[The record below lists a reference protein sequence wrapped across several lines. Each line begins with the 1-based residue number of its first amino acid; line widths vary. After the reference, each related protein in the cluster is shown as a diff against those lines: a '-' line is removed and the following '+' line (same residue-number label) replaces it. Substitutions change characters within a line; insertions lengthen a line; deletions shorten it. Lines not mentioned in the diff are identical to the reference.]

1 MKFVFDLHTHTINSG
16 HAHCTTMENAKYAS
30 EIGLELLGITDH
42 GPQMP
47 GGPHEWYFNT
57 FDTLPR
63 ELYGVTMLYGCEA
76 NILDTD
82 GNIDLSIDKQEKIDI
97 MIASLHDPVVEPEK
111 SPEIY
116 TTMLL
121 KAMDNPNLHILGHIG
136 NPKFP
141 IHEEEI
147 VKKAKEKNI
156 LIEINN
162 KSFSVKRKGSD
173 VICKKIALLCKEYG
187 VKVVVGSDAH
197 SCFAIGGFNEAEKLL
212 KEINMP
218 ESLIMNTSKDNILN
232 FLREKGKK
240 I

>member
-42 GPQMP
+42 GPKMP

-57 FDTLPR
+57 FDTMPR
-63 ELYGVTMLYGCEA
+63 EMYGVTMLYGCEA
-76 NILDTD
+76 NILDD
-82 GNIDLSIDKQEKIDI
+82 GSLDLSIDKQEKIDI

-111 SPEIY
+111 STEIY
-116 TTMLL
+116 TKMYL
-121 KAMDNPNLHILGHIG
+121 KAMDNSNLHILGHIG

-141 IHEEEI
+141 IYEEEI
-147 VKKAKEKNI
+147 VKRAKEKNI

-173 VICKKIALLCKEYG
+173 VICKKNCIALQRTRCKNYR
-187 VKVVVGSDAH
+187 K
-197 SCFAIGGFNEAEKLL
+197 
-212 KEINMP
+212 
-218 ESLIMNTSKDNILN
+218 
-232 FLREKGKK
+232 
-240 I
+240 

>member
-30 EIGLELLGITDH
+30 EISLEVLGITDH
-42 GPQMP
+42 GPKMP
-47 GGPHEWYFNT
+47 NAPHEWYFGT
-57 FDTLPR
+57 FDTMPR
-63 ELYGVTMLYGCEA
+63 EIYGVTMLYGCEA
-76 NILDTD
+76 NILED
-82 GNIDLSIDKQEKIDI
+82 GSLDLPEDKLEKLDIIIGSIHE
-97 MIASLHDPVVEPEK
+97 PVIEAQR
-111 SPEIY
+111 SPKIY
-116 TTMLL
+116 TEMFL
-121 KAMDNPNLHILGHIG
+121 KAMENPNLHILGHIG

-141 IHEEEI
+141 IYEEEI

-173 VICKKIALLCKEYG
+173 VICKKVALLCKEYG

-212 KEINMP
+212 KEVEMP
-218 ESLIMNTSKDNILN
+218 ESLIMNTNKEKIFNY
-232 FLREKGKK
+232 LREKGKN

>member
-30 EIGLELLGITDH
+30 EIGLEVLGITDH
-42 GPQMP
+42 GPKMP
-47 GGPHEWYFNT
+47 NAPHEWYFGT
-57 FDTLPR
+57 FDTMPR
-63 ELYGVTMLYGCEA
+63 EIYGVTMLYGCEA
-76 NILDTD
+76 NILED
-82 GNIDLSIDKQEKIDI
+82 GSLDLSEDKLEKLDI
-97 MIASLHDPVVEPEK
+97 IIGSIHEPVIEAQR
-111 SPEIY
+111 SQEIY
-116 TTMLL
+116 TEMFL
-121 KAMDNPNLHILGHIG
+121 KAMENPNLHILGHIG

-141 IHEEEI
+141 IYEEEI

-173 VICKKIALLCKEYG
+173 VICKKVALLCKEYG

-212 KEINMP
+212 KEVEMP
-218 ESLIMNTSKDNILN
+218 ESLIMNTNKEKIFN
-232 FLREKGKK
+232 FLREKGKN

>member
-30 EIGLELLGITDH
+30 EIGLEVLGITDH
-42 GPQMP
+42 GPKMP
-47 GGPHEWYFNT
+47 NAPHEWYFGT
-57 FDTLPR
+57 FDTMPR
-63 ELYGVTMLYGCEA
+63 EIYGVTMLYGCEA
-76 NILDTD
+76 NILED
-82 GNIDLSIDKQEKIDI
+82 GSLDLPEDKLEKLDIIIGSIHE
-97 MIASLHDPVVEPEK
+97 PVIEAQR

-116 TTMLL
+116 TEMFL
-121 KAMDNPNLHILGHIG
+121 KAMENPNLHILGHIG

-141 IHEEEI
+141 IYEEEI

-173 VICKKIALLCKEYG
+173 VICKKVALLCKEYG

-212 KEINMP
+212 KEVEMP
-218 ESLIMNTSKDNILN
+218 ESLIMNTNKEKIFN
-232 FLREKGKK
+232 FLRERGKN

>member
-1 MKFVFDLHTHTINSG
+1 
-16 HAHCTTMENAKYAS
+16 MENAKYAS

-42 GPQMP
+42 GPKMP
-47 GGPHEWYFNT
+47 GAPHEWYFGT
-57 FDTLPR
+57 FDTMPR

-76 NILDTD
+76 NILED
-82 GNIDLSIDKQEKIDI
+82 GSLDLPIDKQEKLDI
-97 MIASLHDPVVEPEK
+97 MIGSIHDPVVKTGKNPET
-111 SPEIY
+111 Y
-116 TTMLL
+116 TDMFL

-141 IHEEEI
+141 IYEEEI
-147 VKKAKEKNI
+147 AKKAKEKNI

-173 VICKKIALLCKEYG
+173 VICKKIALLCKDYG
-187 VKVVVGSDAH
+187 VKIVIGSDAH

-212 KEINMP
+212 KDINMP
-218 ESLIMNTSKDNILN
+218 ETLIMNTSKDKILN
-232 FLREKGKK
+232 FLRERGKN

>member
-1 MKFVFDLHTHTINSG
+1 MKLVFDLHTHTINSG

-42 GPQMP
+42 GPKMP
-47 GGPHEWYFNT
+47 GAPHEWYFGT
-57 FDTLPR
+57 FDTMPR

-76 NILDTD
+76 NILED
-82 GNIDLSIDKQEKIDI
+82 GSLDLPADKQEKLDI
-97 MIASLHDPVVEPEK
+97 MIGSIHDPVVETGK
-111 SPEIY
+111 SPETY
-116 TTMLL
+116 TDMFL

-141 IHEEEI
+141 IYEEEI

-173 VICKKIALLCKEYG
+173 VICKKIALLCKEHG

-212 KEINMP
+212 KEISMP
-218 ESLIMNTSKDNILN
+218 ESLIMNTNKDNILN
-232 FLREKGKK
+232 FLKERGKN

>member
-1 MKFVFDLHTHTINSG
+1 
-16 HAHCTTMENAKYAS
+16 MENAKYAS

-42 GPQMP
+42 GPKMP

-57 FDTLPR
+57 FDTMPR

-76 NILDTD
+76 NILDRD
-82 GNIDLSIDKQEKIDI
+82 GNIDLAIDKQENLDI
-97 MIASLHDPVVEPEK
+97 IIASLHDPVVETGK
-111 SPEIY
+111 TPEIY
-116 TTMLL
+116 TEMLL

-141 IHEEEI
+141 IYEEQI

-173 VICKKIALLCKEYG
+173 VICKKIALLCKEHG

-197 SCFAIGGFNEAEKLL
+197 SCFAIGVFNEAKKLL
-212 KEINMP
+212 KAINMP
-218 ESLIMNTSKDNILN
+218 EELIMNTNKDKILN
-232 FLREKGKK
+232 FLRERGKN